1 MWVKI
6 ERSDAEKIQFF
17 LVDYLYT
24 HIYIYFNVIY
34 FFLNFETIEKMID
47 IS

>member
-6 ERSDAEKIQFF
+6 ERSDGEKIQFF
-17 LVDYLYT
+17 LVDY
-24 HIYIYFNVIY
+24 IYFNVVF